1 MKLFKLL
8 SHDLCFCPEKCIVTL
23 DQALAAMRR
32 FCATGELCPEFSRNG
47 DPDYDLVL
55 RGVSLGGASRGQPRF
70 LVCLWSQDGGGA
82 LTIGREVQRKR
93 KGARVTDRTVSW
105 VSWTPHLSPP
115 LPRCSSSG
123 KRCLHVGFGP
133 RNNHECASPPS

>member
-23 DQALAAMRR
+23 DQALAAMRH
-32 FCATGELCPEFSRNG
+32 FCATGELRPEFSRNS

-55 RGVSLGGASRGQPRF
+55 RGVSSWF
-70 LVCLWSQDGGGA
+70 LVCLRSQDGGGA

-115 LPRCSSSG
+115 LPRSLEF
-123 KRCLHVGFGP
+123 RQ
-133 RNNHECASPPS
+133 AMPPCRLRAPE